1 MKAKETK
8 KKKKKKKKKSPKE
21 YLNMI
26 KPYLSKMIN
35 DHKTKLDMENR
46 KFN

>member
-1 MKAKETK
+1 MKAKET
-8 KKKKKKKKKSPKE
+8 KKKKKSPKE

-26 KPYLSKMIN
+26 KPCLSNMIN